1 MSSLKEGIDYE
12 LIPAKDS
19 DNDQAWD
26 IRILEGDYVETVIR
40 FGNIKLDGESGC
52 LNFNFVIQSTPNNNL
67 DESDID
73 FQNYVADILENILI
87 EAAKHDSIQ
96 LGKPN

>member
-67 DESDID
+67 DESDVD

>member
-1 MSSLKEGIDYE
+1 M
-12 LIPAKDS
+12 IPAKDS

-67 DESDID
+67 DESDVD

>member
-1 MSSLKEGIDYE
+1 MSSLKEGVDYE

-26 IRILEGDYVETVIR
+26 IRILESDYVETVIR

-67 DESDID
+67 DESDVD
-73 FQNYVADILENILI
+73 FQNYVADILENVLM
-87 EAAKHDSIQ
+87 EASKHDSIQ
-96 LGKPN
+96 LGEPN

>member
-1 MSSLKEGIDYE
+1 MSSLKEGVDYE

-26 IRILEGDYVETVIR
+26 IRILESDYVETVIR

-67 DESDID
+67 DESDVDI
-73 FQNYVADILENILI
+73 QNYVADILENVLM
-87 EAAKHDSIQ
+87 EASKHDSIQ
-96 LGKPN
+96 LGEPN